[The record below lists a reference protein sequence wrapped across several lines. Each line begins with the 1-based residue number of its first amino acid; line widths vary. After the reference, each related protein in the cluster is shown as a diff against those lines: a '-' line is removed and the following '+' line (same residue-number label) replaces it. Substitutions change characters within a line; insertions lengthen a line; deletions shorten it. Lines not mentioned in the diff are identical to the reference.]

1 MAALFTPLVRYA
13 LAAAFFVAGVIK
25 LSRPE
30 LFAVTVGAFGV
41 VPDRLIMPLAV
52 GLPALEIAA
61 ALLLAGNRR
70 GGLELTA
77 GLLVLFMG
85 VLAYALGMGLD
96 IDCGCYGPSEPERE
110 AFGAI
115 RQALWRDAA
124 MLAACAWL
132 ALARRMGRTGK
143 DGAMRRERWSTSGS

>member
-1 MAALFTPLVRYA
+1 MAAWLTPLVRYA
-13 LAAAFFVAGVIK
+13 LAAAFFAAGVIK

-41 VPDRLIMPLAV
+41 VPDRFVMPLAV
-52 GLPALEIAA
+52 GLPVLEIIA
-61 ALLLAGNRR
+61 ALLLAVNRR

-77 GLLVLFMG
+77 GLLLLFVAVL
-85 VLAYALGMGLD
+85 VHALNMGLD
-96 IDCGCYGPSEPERE
+96 IDCGCYGPSDPERE

-132 ALARRMGRTGK
+132 ALARRMGRVLNEPATQ
-143 DGAMRRERWSTSGS
+143 